1 LKLSLRPK
9 LLEGLWG
16 DGERE
21 GSRGRPY
28 FPFKADNFWVIGLRI
43 PKATGSIPLR
53 RLAERAED
61 FPKYRFA

>member
-1 LKLSLRPK
+1 M
-9 LLEGLWG
+9 
-16 DGERE
+16 
-21 GSRGRPY
+21 GSGRGAARPY
-28 FPFKADNFWVIGLRI
+28 FPFNADNLWGIGFRI